1 MKMTPEERAKRFLEI
16 QKHFE
21 RGDVDSIFNEQ
32 LKTLVETDITI
43 IDRISP
49 RKTAVFSMITAAILS
64 GGLTF
69 QTTHHLYSTALALGF
84 QLGHD
89 YVVKY
94 KAIPDEEV
102 DLDSIESL
110 LDFDLEEDE

>member
-32 LKTLVETDITI
+32 LKTLVDTDITI

-49 RKTAVFSMITAAILS
+49 RKTGVFSMIK
-64 GGLTF
+64 GPKF
-69 QTTHHLYSTALALGF
+69 EF
-84 QLGHD
+84 D
-89 YVVKY
+89 YDKR
-94 KAIPDEEV
+94 KNI
-102 DLDSIESL
+102 
-110 LDFDLEEDE
+110 

>member
-110 LDFDLEEDE
+110 LDFNLEEDE